1 MAGICDRYS
10 SICHEK
16 RFIIFFFSSKTDF
29 LKGSFFF
36 FQCGL
41 QEKFSIAEIKKDN
54 FQSLSKNFLMVE
66 SKKWEMC
73 PPWQFE
79 EYDVKEK

>member
-36 FQCGL
+36 FSVRFTGKVLNCGN
-41 QEKFSIAEIKKDN
+41 QKR
-54 FQSLSKNFLMVE
+54 QLSVI
-66 SKKWEMC
+66 
-73 PPWQFE
+73 
-79 EYDVKEK
+79 VKELFDGRIKEVGNVSSLAI